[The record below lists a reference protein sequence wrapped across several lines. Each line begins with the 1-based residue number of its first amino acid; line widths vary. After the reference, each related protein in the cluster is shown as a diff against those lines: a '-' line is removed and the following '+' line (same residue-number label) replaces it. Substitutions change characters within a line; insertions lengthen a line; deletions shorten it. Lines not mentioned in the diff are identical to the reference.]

1 MWASKME
8 IWDLYTK
15 DGQPT
20 GKTLRRGEPIPDG
33 YYHPGVHVWIKY
45 SEGQYLMSQRAADRP
60 TFPLKWECV
69 GGSMVADENPLAG
82 ALREVQEEL
91 GVTLD
96 PRNGTLLF
104 TEARDIVAGVP
115 FYDYMYFWLF
125 HYDGDFSLEDASTKE
140 VAQARWMTVAEI
152 QELQDN
158 GTLSPPLTY
167 FFTKVHHKG
176 Y

>member
-1 MWASKME
+1 ME

-33 YYHPGVHVWIKY
+33 YYHPGVHVWIKN

-69 GGSMVADENPLAG
+69 GGSMVAGETPLAG
-82 ALREVQEEL
+82 AIREVQEEL
-91 GVTLD
+91 GITLD

-140 VAQARWMTVAEI
+140 VAQARWMTAAEI
-152 QELQDN
+152 RELQNN

-167 FFTKVHHKG
+167 FFEIIG
-176 Y
+176 NP